1 MFSTLVSRRNEI
13 DDAAAFAPRDAAV
26 RQTVEAMAARRD
38 AELVRSDLHPAC
50 RKRLESLLTH
60 WPGLTLFVDHPE
72 LPMDNSAAERR
83 MRNPAVC
90 RKTFYGSVAA
100 WAGHLAATM
109 FSIFAPLELGHL
121 HPLLWL
127 TAYLDAC
134 AEHGGQA
141 PPDAAAF
148 LPWNLSEARRREF
161 AHRPSPDT

>member
-38 AELVRSDLHPAC
+38 AELVRSD
-50 RKRLESLLTH
+50 
-60 WPGLTLFVDHPE
+60 
-72 LPMDNSAAERR
+72 
-83 MRNPAVC
+83 
-90 RKTFYGSVAA
+90 
-100 WAGHLAATM
+100 
-109 FSIFAPLELGHL
+109 L